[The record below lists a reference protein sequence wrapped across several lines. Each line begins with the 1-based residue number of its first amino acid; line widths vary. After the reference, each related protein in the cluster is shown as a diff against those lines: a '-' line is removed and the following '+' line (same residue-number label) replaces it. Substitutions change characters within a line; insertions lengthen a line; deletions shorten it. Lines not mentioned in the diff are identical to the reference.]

1 MCVTSNEMKLIGA
14 CFEDYPVFRSGTSCF
29 RSKWSSSFV
38 PIFYFNLLL
47 ETWLIVDSEQEG
59 NIDWQSKEKYG
70 GRVLPWLGTEEWLLN
85 LSSLTVGK
93 IFRKHPPA

>member
-1 MCVTSNEMKLIGA
+1 MCVTNNEMQLIGA
-14 CFEDYPVFRSGTSCF
+14 GFEESTVFRSGTSYF

-38 PIFYFNLLL
+38 SIFYFNLLL

-70 GRVLPWLGTEEWLLN
+70 RRVLPWLGTEEWLLN
-85 LSSLTVGK
+85 LSSLNLSS
-93 IFRKHPPA
+93 